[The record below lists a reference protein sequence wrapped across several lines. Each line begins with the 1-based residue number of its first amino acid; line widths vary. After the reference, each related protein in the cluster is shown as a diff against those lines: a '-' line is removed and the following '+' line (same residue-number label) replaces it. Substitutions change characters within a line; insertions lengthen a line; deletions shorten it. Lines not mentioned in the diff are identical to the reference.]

1 MAWETIEGNSG
12 SDGEFEERELL
23 KVTIG
28 SKIEGTV
35 KRVSDR
41 YDGNYGEVRWVDVD
55 TLDGVEAKFPARKIL
70 LDRVED
76 ADLKPGDQIRIE
88 FVSEKPKNG
97 GKNYNKPV
105 LQVNRGGGN
114 SPAKASE
121 PKKAAPKA
129 APKSKAPEPADDEPD
144 F

>member
-1 MAWETIEGNSG
+1 MAWETIEGKG
-12 SDGEFEERELL
+12 DGEFEERELL
-23 KVTIG
+23 PVTIG

-41 YDGNYGEVRWVDVD
+41 FEGTYGDVRWVDVD

-76 ADLKPGDQIRIE
+76 ADLKPGDQIRVE
-88 FVSEKPKNG
+88 FVSEKPKKG
-97 GKNYNKPV
+97 GKPYNKPI
-105 LQVNRGGGN
+105 LQVNRGGGG
-114 SPAKASE
+114 STTKT
-121 PKKAAPKA
+121 
-129 APKSKAPEPADDEPD
+129 KAPELATDEPD